1 MDAFKISMQPTPIQ
15 AHTPNFCLPAGDAT
29 LQPWISGWMLPKSV
43 CNLPPSKY
51 IPHIF
56 VCRQVTQPC
65 NLGYLDGCCQ
75 YQYATYLLQSTY
87 PTFLSSGRWH
97 NLATFYFRMDA
108 TIFSMQPGADAA
120 YQPSISGWMSTY
132 SVCNLPTLKH
142 TPQFCWPSCWCN
154 LPNFDFRMD
163 ALKIIIQPTYFKAHT
178 PNLLSRQLTQ
188 RTLPTFYFRIYVHT
202 VCNLLTNLW
211 FLATCNLHPV
221 TCNLKPTTY
230 NLQHTTYNLQP
241 APQPTTIYFRL
252 DAFEISMQP
261 TYFEVHTQIF

>member
-1 MDAFKISMQPTPIQ
+1 MDASKISMQPTPIQ
-15 AHTPNFCLPAGDAT
+15 AHTPNCRLPAGDAT
-29 LQPWISGWMLPKSV
+29 LQPRISGWMLLKSV
-43 CNLPPSKY
+43 CNLPPSKH

-65 NLGYLDGCCQ
+65 NLGYLDGCFQ
-75 YQYATYLLQSTY
+75 NQYATYLLQSTY
-87 PTFLSSGRWH
+87 PTFLSAGSWR

-120 YQPSISGWMSTY
+120 YQPPISGWMPTY

-154 LPNFDFRMD
+154 LPNFDFRMH

-188 RTLPTFYFRIYVHT
+188 PT
-202 VCNLLTNLW
+202 NLL
-211 FLATCNLHPV
+211 FQDRCPHSMQPADQSFISC
-221 TCNLKPTTY
+221 
-230 NLQHTTYNLQP
+230 NLQP
-241 APQPTTIYFRL
+241 ATWNLQPTNHLFEIICIKFTLKFLNCQSPQPSNL
-252 DAFEISMQP
+252 
-261 TYFEVHTQIF
+261 IF